1 MNGVLW
7 GGSFARFW
15 STDSILSL
23 EQIRRQVDALR
34 LAVKQ
39 QGRDPFSVKVLVK
52 LTVIVDETEEKAKAK
67 RDEYNALASR
77 EGAKVLFGG

>member
-1 MNGVLW
+1 VNGVLW
-7 GGSFARFW
+7 GGSSVRFR
-15 STDSILSL
+15 STDSIWSL
-23 EQIRRQVDALR
+23 EQIRQQVDALR

-39 QGRDPFSVKVLVK
+39 QERDPFSVKVLVK
-52 LTVIVDETEEKAKAK
+52 LTVIVDETEDKAKAK

>member
-7 GGSFARFW
+7 GGSSARFR
-15 STDSILSL
+15 STDSIWSL
-23 EQIRRQVDALR
+23 EQIRQQVDALR

-52 LTVIVDETEEKAKAK
+52 LTVIVDETEDKAKAK

>member
-23 EQIRRQVDALR
+23 EQIRQQVDALR

>member
-1 MNGVLW
+1 MSGVLW
-7 GGSFARFW
+7 GGSSARFR

-23 EQIRRQVDALR
+23 EQIRQQVDALR

>member
-1 MNGVLW
+1 MNGVLR
-7 GGSFARFW
+7 GGSSARFR
-15 STDSILSL
+15 STDLIVSL
-23 EQIRRQVDALR
+23 EQIRQQVDALR

-52 LTVIVDETEEKAKAK
+52 LTVIVDETEDKAKVK
-67 RDEYNALASR
+67 RDEYHALASR